1 MSGLSQNTNN
11 PLIIGRFGSVYGV
24 KGWLKIHSYTRPSD
38 NILLYAPWLLK
49 LNDGWQEINIEES
62 RTQGQKLFVKILGVN
77 SPEKASEY
85 VNCNIAINSEKL
97 PKLKKDEYYWKDLV
111 GLSVQNQSNL
121 HLGAVSEIIETGAN
135 DVFVVKGSIKGNER
149 ILIPLIMDLYIKNID
164 LDNGVIHV
172 DWIIEE

>member
-62 RTQGQKLFVKILGVN
+62 QTQGQKLFVKILGVN

-97 PKLKKDEYYWKDLV
+97 PKHDL
-111 GLSVQNQSNL
+111 
-121 HLGAVSEIIETGAN
+121 
-135 DVFVVKGSIKGNER
+135 
-149 ILIPLIMDLYIKNID
+149 
-164 LDNGVIHV
+164 
-172 DWIIEE
+172 